1 MQEPLRNV
9 LELKGSKVAS
19 VEQGDTVLRA
29 VDRMNELRIGAVIV
43 VHESRTV
50 GIFTERDVLT
60 RVIAR
65 NLSPDRTIIGE
76 VMTRELL
83 TVSESDTV
91 MDAMMKM
98 TDKRCRHLPVMRG
111 ETLVG
116 LVSIGDLT
124 SWVVRDQERTIA
136 ELHDYLHRS

>member
-29 VDRMNELRIGAVIV
+29 VERMNELRIGAVIV
-43 VHESRTV
+43 IHEGRTV

-65 NLSPDRTIIGE
+65 KLSPDRVVIGE

-91 MDAMMKM
+91 MEAMMKM
-98 TDKRCRHLPVMRG
+98 TDKRCRHLPVMKG

-116 LVSIGDLT
+116 LVSIGDLM
-124 SWVVRDQERTIA
+124 SWAVRDQERTIA
-136 ELHDYLHRS
+136 ELHDYMHRS